1 MEGATKVKTS
11 EFAGYMIQN
20 MDALVPGAKRE
31 AALV

>member
-11 EFAGYMIQN
+11 EFAGYMIGN
-20 MDALVPGAKRE
+20 MDALVRNNKRE